1 MKLSD
6 EENCILHFI
15 ESGHQ
20 YTEYVKKKLAKDF
33 LCEVNKAIRQLM
45 EEKDRYREALEV
57 IAEHSKPFC
66 ALHLITK
73 DKQIDDLMNTAKQ
86 ALGTDDA

>member
-6 EENCILHFI
+6 EEIKLAQWKSRYENMYAL
-15 ESGHQ
+15 
-20 YTEYVKKKLAKDF
+20 YRKKKADCAELRNENQK
-33 LCEVNKAIRQLM
+33 LM
-45 EEKDRYREALEV
+45 EERDRYREALEV
-57 IAEHSKPFC
+57 IADHSKPFC